1 MFTLDDYDAII
12 VPGLGGPR
20 DQTAITSSLPIW
32 VRAKL
37 DTLIKLYKEQDSQV
51 PIVTLSAGS
60 YHTSPV
66 YDKTGR
72 PILECTAMALYLQS
86 AGLTNIYE
94 ETASYDTV
102 GNAFYLRSIHC
113 EPRQWRKLLIVVN
126 DFHQARVKIIFDWIF
141 GLGQLTSKEYCL
153 DYWTIPLDDD
163 IDQVTK
169 EIIESR
175 KIRETTSIKFISNKI
190 IQLNLTSWGQFHQW
204 FFNEHDLYRS
214 NNRACLIGGDYGVKL
229 EEKCRQSY

>member
-1 MFTLDDYDAII
+1 MFNLNSYQAII

-20 DQTAITSSLPIW
+20 DPTNITSSLPVW
-32 VRAKL
+32 VRTKL
-37 DTLIKLYKEQDSQV
+37 DTLIQLYKEQDCQI

-60 YHTSPV
+60 HHSSPV

-86 AGLTNIYE
+86 HGLTNIYE

-126 DFHQARVKIIFDWIF
+126 DFHQARAKIIFDWIF
-141 GLGQLTSKEYCL
+141 GLDPQQYTLEY
-153 DYWTIPLDDD
+153 WSIPLPEGLDKT
-163 IDQVTK
+163 TK

-175 KIRETTSIKFISNKI
+175 IIREISSIDYISNKI
-190 IQLNLTSWGQFHQW
+190 FQLNLSNCQQFHQW
-204 FFNEHDLYRS
+204 FFT
-214 NNRACLIGGDYGVKL
+214 
-229 EEKCRQSY
+229 